1 MGLGTRGILNFG
13 PCAEWGHPELSPV
26 GTDDDAPRA
35 GCLFTNP
42 GDLSHTSKLIEL
54 TRFSAPLIRSRP
66 WRFINPFTYLLTY
79 QSAPGDFEHEL
90 IGSSRARA
98 CQSAYGSDT
107 SFGKRQQ

>member
-79 QSAPGDFEHEL
+79 LLINRLQAISSTCLLARLEHV
-90 IGSSRARA
+90 RV
-98 CQSAYGSDT
+98 
-107 SFGKRQQ
+107 KRQQ